1 MRSPRPDAAAA
12 LRARAP
18 PAPRRLVLLGPAPAQ
33 TAADATPGALC
44 PLPPAAA
51 PQVSGG
57 APGPRGT
64 RGGLTPL
71 HPQTAAAAARVPA
84 GPASARS
91 RAPGPSMQT
100 PRAPMPPRLPGTRP
114 APLFRPSAGSLSSP
128 EPCRGGPVPSPHGP
142 QRLPGPPALTGAA
155 AAHGPSD
162 KPAAGQLVPPVCT
175 APPKN
180 TPHERPGPGRA
191 RTPSALRCG
200 RVRTPTCCSASAPGG
215 QAPSPR
221 ESRTQVRWG
230 SLSEGEAPAAGPEP
244 ATPSGSARRG
254 RPGDGKGAPSRSLC
268 LPPGP
273 FTEPLAPGRGR
284 RCGERCSRGAG
295 HWGRPVASCAP
306 SPVGLASAL
315 QLRSLPAPCSRKH
328 SGRGLAAGG

>member
-162 KPAAGQLVPPVCT
+162 KPAAGQLVPPSARRLQKHTPRAPRAWTGAHPVC
-175 APPKN
+175 PPLRAR
-180 TPHERPGPGRA
+180 PHPDLLLGLSPRRPGPVPPRIPDPGSVGFAVGR
-191 RTPSALRCG
+191 
-200 RVRTPTCCSASAPGG
+200 GG
-215 QAPSPR
+215 PR
-221 ESRTQVRWG
+221 GGPR
-230 SLSEGEAPAAGPEP
+230 AGDPFRF
-244 ATPSGSARRG
+244 G
-254 RPGDGKGAPSRSLC
+254 
-268 LPPGP
+268 PPGP
-273 FTEPLAPGRGR
+273 
-284 RCGERCSRGAG
+284 
-295 HWGRPVASCAP
+295 
-306 SPVGLASAL
+306 
-315 QLRSLPAPCSRKH
+315 
-328 SGRGLAAGG
+328 SG